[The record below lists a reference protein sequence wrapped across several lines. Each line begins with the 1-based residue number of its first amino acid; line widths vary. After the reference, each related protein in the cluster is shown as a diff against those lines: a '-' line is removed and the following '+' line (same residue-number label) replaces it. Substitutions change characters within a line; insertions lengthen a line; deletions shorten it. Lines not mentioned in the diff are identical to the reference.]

1 MRDSSFSHLRMFG
14 GREKG
19 LQERGSA
26 GMLGVVNVFSTC
38 WNGHRHQDGE
48 AMCDEIRDLGFEDI
62 EVSHGLSL
70 SKLPGVIKAVES
82 GRIRVAG
89 VHNFCP
95 APIEVKGDVP
105 DAYRFT
111 SHRESDRERA
121 MRLTEETLMVA
132 ERLGA
137 RYVVLHMG
145 SVELCQG
152 HDGTRELE
160 RMVRRGLQ
168 GTREYAQRKW
178 EIVRRRERLSPLY
191 YERARVALHRL
202 AELAEKRG
210 LILGVEGRSHL
221 EQTPSE
227 DEMLRLMQEF
237 DAVPHVR
244 YWHDFGHIQRKHNLL
259 LLNHEQYLSH
269 LQPWIYG
276 AHVNDVDWPAR
287 DHREPF
293 YYRGGDVDFER
304 LLPRFFTQDMPL
316 SWELSRSVPTERIRT
331 ALEQWNALVARC
343 KPTQA
348 QAE

>member
-1 MRDSSFSHLRMFG
+1 
-14 GREKG
+14 
-19 LQERGSA
+19 
-26 GMLGVVNVFSTC
+26 MLGGVNVFSTC
-38 WNGHRHQDGE
+38 WNSHRHTDGE
-48 AMCDEIRDLGFEDI
+48 AMCAEIRGLGFDSI

-70 SKLPGVIKAVES
+70 SKLPGVLKAVEKGS
-82 GRIRVAG
+82 IRVAG

-95 APIEVKGDVP
+95 APMEVKGDVP

-121 MRLTEETLMVA
+121 MRLTEETLVAA

-145 SVELCQG
+145 SVELFRG
-152 HDGTRELE
+152 HGGTHELE
-160 RMVRRGLQ
+160 RMVRHGLQ

-178 EIVRRRERLSPLY
+178 EIVRRRERIAPLY
-191 YERARVALHRL
+191 YERARTALYRL
-202 AELAEKRG
+202 AEQAEKRG

-221 EQTPSE
+221 EQTPAE

-237 DAVPHVR
+237 DAVPNVR

-259 LLNHEQYLSH
+259 LLHHEQYLSRM
-269 LQPWIYG
+269 QPWLYG

-293 YYRGGDVDFER
+293 YYRGGCVDFER
-304 LLPRFFTQDMPL
+304 LLPQFFTQDMPL
-316 SWELSRSVPTERIRT
+316 SWELSRSVPAERIGA
-331 ALEQWNALVARC
+331 ALEKWDALVARC
-343 KPTQA
+343 KPAAQA
-348 QAE
+348 QTE

>member
-1 MRDSSFSHLRMFG
+1 
-14 GREKG
+14 
-19 LQERGSA
+19 
-26 GMLGVVNVFSTC
+26 MLGGVNVFSTC
-38 WNGHRHQDGE
+38 WNSHRHKDGE
-48 AMCDEIRDLGFEDI
+48 AMCAEIRELGFDTI
-62 EVSHGLSL
+62 EVSHGLPL
-70 SKLPGVIKAVES
+70 SMLPGIIKAVES
-82 GRIRVAG
+82 GCIRVAG

-111 SHRESDRERA
+111 SHRESERERA
-121 MRLTEETLMVA
+121 MRLTEETLMAA
-132 ERLGA
+132 ERMGA

-145 SVELCQG
+145 SVELLRG
-152 HDGTRELE
+152 RAGTRELE
-160 RMVRRGLQ
+160 RMVRHGLQ
-168 GTREYAQRKW
+168 GTREYARRKW

-191 YERARVALHRL
+191 YERARVALYRL

-221 EQTPSE
+221 EQTPGE

-237 DAVPHVR
+237 DTVAAVR

-259 LLNHEQYLSH
+259 LLHHEQYLRR
-269 LQPWIYG
+269 LQPWLYG

-304 LLPRFFTQDMPL
+304 LLPQFFTQDMPL
-316 SWELSRSVPTERIRT
+316 SWELSRSVPPERIR
-331 ALEQWNALVARC
+331 ASLEKWNALVARC
-343 KPTQA
+343 KPVAGA